1 MARERVEATSKFHF
15 ILFVFKLTK
24 SYFLTTLLLV
34 SVRRGKDELSVQ
46 ALRGGGDHL
55 SDGRSAGVQQQRD
68 CELQRTAGQ
77 HADEREGAPED
88 H

>member
-1 MARERVEATSKFHF
+1 MS
-15 ILFVFKLTK
+15 I
-24 SYFLTTLLLV
+24 
-34 SVRRGKDELSVQ
+34 RRGKDELSVQ
-46 ALRGGGDHL
+46 AVRGGGDHL
-55 SDGRSAGVQQQRD
+55 SDGRAAGLQQRRD

>member
-1 MARERVEATSKFHF
+1 MKFF
-15 ILFVFKLTK
+15 WSNILFVFKLTK
-24 SYFLTTLLLV
+24 LFIFFLTTLLLV
-34 SVRRGKDELSVQ
+34 PVRRGKDELSVQ